1 MTNTIE
7 FIENYWK
14 HNECNNLKPKEIL
27 QLISPKEC
35 PNLYIGYNELG
46 NRCLFLKT
54 DLQNF
59 PKIDNEKTNI
69 ALKISEE
76 NSIIYIELSD
86 NYFGEIFNDLII
98 SLFNKIKNIPISES
112 KFQFIALFNKW
123 NELFKNKF
131 KKDHLSE
138 NELLGLLGEL
148 VYLKEKLTEAED
160 PFQVNEYINS
170 WSGPDGNANDF
181 IFSDLHV
188 EVKSIEQQKQ
198 FVNISSEFQLN
209 NLELPIHLLVYKT
222 VRTQDGFSLVDLVND
237 IRDLIENKI
246 GDLDC
251 FLLKLN
257 QYNIDFKSTNFYED
271 FKICITDK
279 SLYNTNDVDF
289 PKISADNIYNG
300 IFNVKYKISLK
311 ELLKYKIN

>member
-1 MTNTIE
+1 MTTTIE

-14 HNECNNLKPKEIL
+14 LNESSNSKPKEIL

-76 NSIIYIELSD
+76 NSIIFIELND

-98 SLFNKIKNIPISES
+98 SLFNKLKNIPISES

-148 VYLKEKLTEAED
+148 VYLKEKLTDAED
-160 PFQVNEYINS
+160 YFQVNEYVNS

-188 EVKSIEQQKQ
+188 EVKCIEQQKQ
-198 FVNISSEFQLN
+198 FVNISSEFQLD
-209 NLELPIHLLVYKT
+209 NLDFPIHLLVYKT
-222 VRTQDGFSLVDLVND
+222 IRTQEGFSLVDLVND
-237 IRDLIENKI
+237 IRDLIQKKS
-246 GDLDC
+246 GDLDY

-257 QYNIDFKSTNFYED
+257 QFNIDFKSTTYYED
-271 FKICITDK
+271 FKIYITDK
-279 SLYNTNDVDF
+279 SMYNTDQVDF
-289 PKISADNIYNG
+289 PKISSDKLCNG

-311 ELLKYKIN
+311 ELTKFKIN